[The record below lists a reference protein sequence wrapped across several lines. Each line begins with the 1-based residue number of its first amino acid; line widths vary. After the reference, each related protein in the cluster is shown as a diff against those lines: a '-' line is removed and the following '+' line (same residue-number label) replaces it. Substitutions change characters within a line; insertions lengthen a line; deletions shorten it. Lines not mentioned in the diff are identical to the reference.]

1 MVPIVVTDVR
11 LTFPAVSTLRKVL
24 VSALLQGLAIPVCRM
39 WFTCPGT
46 VTS

>member
-1 MVPIVVTDVR
+1 MPIVVTDVR

-24 VSALLQGLAIPVCRM
+24 VSALHQGLVTSVCRM